1 MKTIVLNEVG
11 YRVKAH
17 KEAVLNFDAK
27 DFGVFTNDGK
37 EVFRGK
43 VKHFGKD
50 DLSGE
55 DTYIADFSEA
65 CSEGTYYVEADGV
78 KSVGFSIKDAPF
90 CNLMQDLLK
99 TFYFLRCG
107 SGLDEKFAGVYR
119 HGKCHTALAKVWG
132 DEETLVDVT
141 GGWHD
146 AGDYGRYTTAGAC
159 AAAHLLYAFKDYPI
173 LKEIKFNIPSDGNL
187 PDILAEIKVELDF
200 LMKMQREDG
209 GAYHKVTTM
218 RHADF
223 IMPEEDRN
231 DLFLFPVSSLAT
243 ADLAAVCALAYTVYK
258 DYDKEYAEK
267 LLNTA
272 TKAYEWLSE
281 NPEEVLFKNPP
292 ESNTGEY
299 GEAEDISNR
308 FWAYASLYAAT
319 GDELYKRELL
329 FTKKRYDLF
338 IEAGKDAPDRQAH
351 MELTEQRAYTSLG
364 WEEVAGLG
372 TLSILSIGADDD
384 LSKELSG
391 YFVKEADRLV
401 EISKK
406 NGYGVCMDDADYIW
420 GSNFELGK
428 YMMILAKAVVL
439 TGNGSYTE
447 TLEKGLD
454 YLLGCNPLNVS
465 YITGNGENAFK
476 NPHLRPTAVDGIDL
490 PWPGLVSGGPNKGL
504 QDELAQEVPKDTPP
518 MKCYLDEVPCYS
530 LNEITIY
537 WNSPVVYALASIL

>member
-17 KEAVLNFDAK
+17 KEAVLNFEAK
-27 DFGVFTNDGK
+27 NFGVFTNDGK
-37 EVFRGK
+37 EVFKGEL
-43 VKHFGKD
+43 KHFGND

-55 DTYIADFSEA
+55 DTYIADFSGV
-65 CSEGTYYVEADGV
+65 CGVGTYYIEADGV
-78 KSVGFSIKDAPF
+78 KSLGFCIKEEPY
-90 CNLMQDLLK
+90 NGLMQDLLK

-107 SGLDEKFAGVYR
+107 CGLDEKFAGVYK
-119 HGKCHTALAKVWG
+119 HGKCHAALAKVYG

-146 AGDYGRYTTAGAC
+146 AGDYGRYTTAGSV

-173 LKEIKFNIPSDGNL
+173 LKEIKFNIPNDGNF

-209 GAYHKVTTM
+209 GAYHKVTTL

-258 DYDKEYAEK
+258 DYDKEYAGK

-338 IEAGKDAPDRQAH
+338 IEASNDVPDRQAH
-351 MELTEQRAYTSLG
+351 VELTRQRAYTSLG

-372 TLSILSIGADDD
+372 TLSILSMGLDDD
-384 LSKELSG
+384 LSKELSE
-391 YFVKEADRLV
+391 YFIKEADRLV
-401 EISKK
+401 NSSKK
-406 NGYGVCMDDADYIW
+406 NGYGVCMEDEDFIW

-428 YMMILAKAVVL
+428 YMMILVKAAAL
-439 TGNGSYTE
+439 TGEKAYTE
-447 TLEKGLD
+447 TLEKGLG
-454 YLLGCNPLNVS
+454 YLLGCNPMNVS
-465 YITGNGENAFK
+465 YVTGNGENAFK
-476 NPHLRPTAVDGIDL
+476 NPHLRPTAADGIDL

-504 QDELAQEVPKDTPP
+504 QDELAQKVPKDTPH

>member
-17 KEAVLNFDAK
+17 KEAVLNFEAK
-27 DFGVFTNDGK
+27 NFGVFTNDGN
-37 EVFRGK
+37 EVFKGEL
-43 VKHFGKD
+43 KHFGKD

-55 DTYIADFSEA
+55 GTYIADFSGV
-65 CSEGTYYVEADGV
+65 CGEGTYYIEADGV
-78 KSVGFSIKDAPF
+78 KSVGFCIKEEPY
-90 CNLMQDLLK
+90 NGLMQDLLK

-107 SGLDEKFAGVYR
+107 CGLDEKFAGVYK
-119 HGKCHTALAKVWG
+119 HGKCHNALAKVYE

-146 AGDYGRYTTAGAC
+146 AGDYGRYTTAGSV
-159 AAAHLLYAFKDYPI
+159 AAAHLLYAFKDYPV
-173 LKEIKFNIPSDGNL
+173 LKEIKFNIPNDGNL

-209 GAYHKVTTM
+209 GAYHKVTTL

-319 GDELYKRELL
+319 GDEIYKRELL

-338 IEAGKDAPDRQAH
+338 IEASNDVPDRQAH
-351 MELTEQRAYTSLG
+351 VELTRQRAYTSLG

-372 TLSILSIGADDD
+372 TLSILSLGLDDD
-384 LSKELSG
+384 LSKELSE
-391 YFVKEADRLV
+391 YFIKEADRLV
-401 EISKK
+401 NSSKK
-406 NGYGVCMDDADYIW
+406 NGYGVCMEDADFIW

-428 YMMILAKAVVL
+428 YMMILVKAAAL
-439 TGNGSYTE
+439 TGEKAYTE
-447 TLEKGLD
+447 TLEKGLG
-454 YLLGCNPLNVS
+454 YLLGCNPMNVS
-465 YITGNGENAFK
+465 YVTGNGENAFK

-504 QDELAQEVPKDTPP
+504 QDELAREVPKDTPP

>member
-11 YRVKAH
+11 YRVKAR

-27 DFGVFTNDGK
+27 GFTVFTNDGK
-37 EVFRGK
+37 EVFKGEL
-43 VKHFGKD
+43 KHFGKD
-50 DLSGE
+50 DMSGE
-55 DTYIADFSEA
+55 DTYIADFSDV
-65 CSEGTYYVEADGV
+65 CGEGTYYIEADGV
-78 KSVGFSIKDAPF
+78 KSVSFCIKEEPY
-90 CNLMQDLLK
+90 NGLMQDLLK

-107 SGLDEKFAGVYR
+107 CGLDEEFAGVYK
-119 HGKCHTALAKVWG
+119 HGKCHTALAKVYE
-132 DEETLVDVT
+132 DKETLVDVT

-146 AGDYGRYTTAGAC
+146 AGDYGRYTTAGSV

-173 LKEIKFNIPSDGNL
+173 LKEIKFNIPNDMGL
-187 PDILAEIKVELDF
+187 PDILAEIKAELDF

-209 GAYHKVTTM
+209 GAYHKVTTL

-258 DYDKEYAEK
+258 DYDKEYAGK
-267 LLNTA
+267 LLSTA
-272 TKAYEWLSE
+272 TMAYEWLSE

-338 IEAGKDAPDRQAH
+338 IEASNDVPDRQAH
-351 MELTEQRAYTSLG
+351 MELTRQRAYTSLG

-372 TLSILSIGADDD
+372 TLSILSLGLDDD
-384 LSKELSG
+384 LSKELSE
-391 YFVKEADRLV
+391 YIIKEADRLV
-401 EISKK
+401 NSSKK
-406 NGYGVCMDDADYIW
+406 NGYGVCMEDADFIW

-428 YMMILAKAVVL
+428 YMMILAKAAAL
-439 TGNGSYTE
+439 TGEKVYIE
-447 TLEKGLD
+447 TLERGLG
-454 YLLGCNPLNVS
+454 YLLGCNPMNVS
-465 YITGNGENAFK
+465 YVTGNGENAYK

-537 WNSPVVYALASIL
+537 WNSPVVYALAAIL